1 MSIEKGR
8 GRGLLHYQLVYLSI
22 ENIHN
27 NTYFVH
33 LSQAPEAW
41 IAPMFNTKYYIH
53 SGGSRNFKIGV
64 GALQRGVQPRNS
76 KEMHVFGGFT
86 KTKW

>member
-1 MSIEKGR
+1 MSIEK

-22 ENIHN
+22 ENIQN

-53 SGGSRNFKIGV
+53 SGVSRNFKIGV
-64 GALQRGVQPRNS
+64 RGAPERGPAQ
-76 KEMHVFGGFT
+76 K
-86 KTKW
+86 